1 MRHKFLSIEEKGGLK
16 AHLNQTRHLH
26 RGFGYKTFRILRV
39 AKLNKTNMARAF
51 NVTFDTLKDWL
62 AIDDKEQ
69 EARRLKAETETEE
82 MRERLK

>member
-1 MRHKFLSIEEKGGLK
+1 MVKHKFLSIEEKGGLK
-16 AHLNQTRHLH
+16 AHLDQTKRLH
-26 RGFGYKTFRILRV
+26 RGFGYKTFRILRL

-69 EARRLKAETETEE
+69 AEKHATDEKAVDELKNF
-82 MRERLK
+82 